1 MKNAKWGGREMCNWA
16 ALEPYVKCLHRKRQ
30 ERKIPTVALWKR
42 QSNCFTFLPEC
53 CGLTRDTSPGLAFDK
68 LASLFMCAVTQTI
81 FFLPILSLSRTKKA
95 IQTKLPE
102 SNSSKLGWTDTRL
115 LSEWFNIS
123 ESWLVLSP
131 DMFEPLL
138 LSDLHGFVS
147 HMIWKVWQTNNLC
160 IYVTWFW
167 GCSCVWNRRKE
178 NVGSS
183 WKYKWKIRIWK
194 FMQCRYECL

>member
-1 MKNAKWGGREMCNWA
+1 MPSQEEAGKENPNSSS
-16 ALEPYVKCLHRKRQ
+16 VKMPEQLLH
-30 ERKIPTVALWKR
+30 
-42 QSNCFTFLPEC
+42 F
-53 CGLTRDTSPGLAFDK
+53 LTRVLWTHQGHLTWSRIWQVSVSVYVCCHPDHL
-68 LASLFMCAVTQTI
+68 LFAHS
-81 FFLPILSLSRTKKA
+81 LSLSRPKRA

-102 SNSSKLGWTDTRL
+102 SNSSKLGWTDTHL
-115 LSEWFNIS
+115 LSEWFSIL

-131 DMFEPLL
+131 GMFELLL

-147 HMIWKVWQTNNLC
+147 HMIWKVWQTNKLC